1 MQEPVNPGYEQ
12 PAIRQPV
19 SSQPIGFGPT
29 PQPVQCSACGAK
41 VSKTQKINCRCGLL
55 FKGAV
60 QGKLAS
66 NHDFLSPFV
75 IITGSPVLLENEENG
90 VFKQPLFLL
99 LLRHKPATTCQIDS
113 NEISVSK
120 PRPIPCKFA
129 INGTSEIIAPPQ

>member
-60 QGKLAS
+60 QGKLAN

-75 IITGSPVLLENEENG
+75 ITTGSSVLLENEENG
-90 VFKQPLFLL
+90 VFKQPLFYF
-99 LLRHKPATTCQIDS
+99 C
-113 NEISVSK
+113 
-120 PRPIPCKFA
+120 CA
-129 INGTSEIIAPPQ
+129 INQQPLVRLTQTRSQFLSRGRFHANLQ